1 MRDVNERGAMTSR
14 MWVRGWQNVPVISQ
28 PTNFGSTNERKNRTY
43 IKTGLARRVAD
54 VKEPGISMDFQ
65 LETVAHARVG
75 EDRFAYELG
84 QKQWHK

>member
-1 MRDVNERGAMTSR
+1 MRDANERGAMTSR
-14 MWVRGWQNVPVISQ
+14 MWVRGSQNVPVISQ

-54 VKEPGISMDFQ
+54 AKEAGISMDFQ
-65 LETVAHARVG
+65 LETVAPARVG
-75 EDRFAYELG
+75 VDRFAYELG